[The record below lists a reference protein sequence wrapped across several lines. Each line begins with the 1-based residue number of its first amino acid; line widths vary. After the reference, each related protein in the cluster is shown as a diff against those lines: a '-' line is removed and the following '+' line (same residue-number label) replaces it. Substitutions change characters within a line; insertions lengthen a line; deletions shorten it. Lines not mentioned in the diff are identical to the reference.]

1 MEHHPETV
9 MRTFIAIDLTPG
21 LRRQVEGVQRRLIRQ
36 LTAQKLDRTV
46 RWVASH
52 NIHLTL
58 QFLGEIEE
66 TQVPF
71 LVARL
76 EEVVGRHDPI
86 QLRIEGLGCFP
97 NYNRPNVIWCGVAG
111 TLQAL
116 ARLQSEVAAATHDAG
131 IQGDDKPFKPHLT
144 IGRTQRNATG
154 NQLRS
159 VGAVV
164 AALAALPSQE
174 SETESIGEVIL
185 YKSDLT
191 PNGPIYTRLGIFAL
205 TRR

>member
-1 MEHHPETV
+1 MDHHLERG

-21 LRRQVEGVQRRLIRQ
+21 LRRQVEEVQRRLIRQ
-36 LTAQKLDRTV
+36 LTAQKLDHAV

-71 LVARL
+71 LAARL
-76 EEVVGRHDPI
+76 EEVAARHKPI

-97 NYNRPNVIWCGVAG
+97 NYDRPHVIWCGVAG
-111 TLQAL
+111 TVQAL
-116 ARLQSEVAAATHDAG
+116 ARLQSEVAAATHDVG

-164 AALAALPSQE
+164 ATLAALPFQE

-185 YKSDLT
+185 YQSDLT
-191 PNGPIYTRLGIFAL
+191 PSGPIYTRLGIFAL
-205 TRR
+205 ACR